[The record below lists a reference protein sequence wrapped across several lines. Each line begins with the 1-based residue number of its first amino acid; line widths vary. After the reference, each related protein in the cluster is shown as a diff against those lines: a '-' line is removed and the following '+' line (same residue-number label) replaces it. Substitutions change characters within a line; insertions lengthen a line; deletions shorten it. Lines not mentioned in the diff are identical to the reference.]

1 MAKNYFL
8 ASVGNAEA
16 FRKVNGELRH
26 VLSARTLTESTIS
39 VSSTMEDVRAGQG
52 AKLYG
57 RFNHDTGMT
66 VSLTDAMFKLEYIAY
81 QVGST
86 IKEVGGSTM
95 HTEKVSTSETAGT
108 ITLPDAAPSPVA
120 MGKSCGLN
128 KIVAWARPIG
138 CEGSDDYF
146 LLTQDSGKTFTSD
159 KLEASTEYKV
169 TYFANEA
176 GARELLINANF
187 VPAEMIL
194 FLTTKLFAGDASAP
208 ETGKPVGEI
217 TIKIP
222 RFQLDGTFDLSMAMS
237 SAATMSLNGTAL
249 AADTADDESVY
260 AEIVEFIEGRN
271 WYDNLADIV
280 YADDDNELYAIFNNG
295 STAIIDGEEPDISID
310 PEDWKG
316 DAAKVKSVTVGK
328 KTYLTK
334 TPPVNS

>member
-1 MAKNYFL
+1 MANYFL

-81 QVGST
+81 QVGSN
-86 IKEVGGSTM
+86 INEVGGSTM
-95 HTEKVSTSETAGT
+95 HTETVACSTAGQV
-108 ITLPDAAPSPVA
+108 TLPVNAPSAVA

-128 KIVAWARPIG
+128 HIVAWARPVG
-138 CEGSDDYF
+138 CEGSDNYI
-146 LLTQDSGKTFTSD
+146 LLTQDGTNKKLFKND
-159 KLEASTEYKV
+159 GLEATKDYKV

-260 AEIVEFIEGRN
+260 AEIVEFIEGRK
-271 WYDNLADIV
+271 WYDNLVDIV
-280 YADDDNELYAIFNNG
+280 YADEDGEFYAIFKNG
-295 STAIIDGEEPDISID
+295 TTAIIEGDEPDLSVL
-310 PEDWKG
+310 PN
-316 DAAKVKSVTVGK
+316 ASALATPTSVTAIKVNGT
-328 KTYLTK
+328 TYYE
-334 TPPVNS
+334 S